1 MDHFE
6 TRIGQADLTALGL
19 SEPSPTRVIVQ
30 AGRFKGVEGELVE
43 PFISGR
49 ALVRLQRGVLIEI
62 DASVLRTRDAS
73 T

>member
-6 TRIGQADLTALGL
+6 TQLGQADLTALRL
-19 SEPSPTRVIVQ
+19 PQPSPTRVIVQ
-30 AGRFKGVEGELVE
+30 AGRFKGIEGELVE

-62 DASVLRTRDAS
+62 DASVLRMRGAS